1 MDTQCCN
8 AAPHVHC
15 LNSAQSVACC
25 NGTGNWYPF
34 AIENDEWKAI
44 FELESTSSVPEK
56 FKPIPST
63 LRAFLQFL
71 ESHAQINVSIPNN
84 KIARVAGVAGD
95 AVDALC
101 TYTIEQDQLCVHKI
115 SQKFAKTARSAKPA
129 FNNLGALVDSNLVK
143 ESDHVTVFCKMTCP
157 VWPMPVQL
165 RHHASIATEA

>member
-1 MDTQCCN
+1 
-8 AAPHVHC
+8 
-15 LNSAQSVACC
+15 LNSAQIVAYC
-25 NGTGNWYPF
+25 NRIGNWYPF
-34 AIENDEWKAI
+34 TIETDEWKAI
-44 FELESTSSVPEK
+44 FELESTSAVPEK

-84 KIARVAGVAGD
+84 KIARVASVAGD

-101 TYTIEQDQLCVHKI
+101 TYTTEQDLLCVHKI
-115 SQKFAKTARSAKPA
+115 SQKFAKTARSAEPA

-157 VWPMPVQL
+157 VWPMPAQL